1 MAKDTLFLDETGN
14 IQFGPLGG
22 VDEAKSDVDWSD
34 AQTGKLVFKP
44 IVSVRGVLSF
54 FQGAHQR
61 MTGKKIIDY
70 NPGQK
75 VMGICQTFNGVC
87 QYGYYV
93 QTQYKLYY
101 HLCSAPPDMRI
112 HWIS

>member
-1 MAKDTLFLDETGN
+1 MAKDTLQ
-14 IQFGPLGG
+14 IQGVDLGPLGG
-22 VDEAKSDVDWSD
+22 MDEAVTEVDFTD
-34 AQTGKLVFKP
+34 AQVGKLTFKP
-44 IVSVRGVLSF
+44 LVTVSGILPY
-54 FQGAHQR
+54 FQGNYQR
-61 MTGKKIIDY
+61 MTGKKIIDF

-93 QTQYKLYY
+93 QTNNKLYY

-112 HWIS
+112 HWHF